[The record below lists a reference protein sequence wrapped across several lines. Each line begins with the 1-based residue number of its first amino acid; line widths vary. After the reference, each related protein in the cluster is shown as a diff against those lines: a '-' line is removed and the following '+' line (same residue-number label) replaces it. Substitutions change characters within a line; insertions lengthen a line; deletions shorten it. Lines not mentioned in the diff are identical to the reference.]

1 MAKTPN
7 NLNRLGLERLEDR
20 CVPSVT
26 GANWFGDAL
35 SKHSDLP
42 EKSQVGHDIN
52 TPTPAGAST
61 AHRLGALLD
70 AVRAWAGTNDNPSP
84 GIPPGENHGGV
95 LGGAPVPITGCPST
109 IVNCSGPAY
118 TGDVSGGT
126 TDQGDPSVGKT
137 GWDQPYYM

>member
-20 CVPSVT
+20 CVPSAT
-26 GANWFGDAL
+26 GANWFGGAL
-35 SKHSDLP
+35 SKHADLP
-42 EKSQVGHDIN
+42 EKIQVGHDSN
-52 TPTPAGAST
+52 MPTPAGAST

-70 AVRAWAGTNDNPSP
+70 AVRAWAGTNDTPSP
-84 GIPPGENHGGV
+84 GTSPGEHQGGA
-95 LGGAPVPITGCPST
+95 LGGIPDSTTGCPT
-109 IVNCSGPAY
+109 TVVNYSGPAY

-126 TDQGDPSVGKT
+126 ADQGDPSVGKN